1 MTTMNGGVPG
11 ADLYVETAN
20 DRFKRGFSNWFWGS
34 LIAATA
40 IHFGVFA
47 FFPDLKAADMGVV
60 TKETE
65 AINLP
70 PEIEIPPPPERI
82 ARPATPVVSAA
93 AIDDDITIASTT
105 FEDNPVEMLPPP
117 PSTTAGDDLST
128 FRAFTPDMVQP
139 SLRNTAEVEQA
150 LKRYYPPLLRD
161 AGIGGTVMVLFWIDE
176 SGRVVKYQVG
186 KSSGYPNLDEAAT
199 KVADIMRF
207 SPARNRDQPVRVVVQ
222 IPITFRVQ

>member
-82 ARPATPVVSAA
+82 
-93 AIDDDITIASTT
+93 
-105 FEDNPVEMLPPP
+105 
-117 PSTTAGDDLST
+117 
-128 FRAFTPDMVQP
+128 
-139 SLRNTAEVEQA
+139 
-150 LKRYYPPLLRD
+150 
-161 AGIGGTVMVLFWIDE
+161 
-176 SGRVVKYQVG
+176 
-186 KSSGYPNLDEAAT
+186 EAARRSDG
-199 KVADIMRF
+199 VCR
-207 SPARNRDQPVRVVVQ
+207 SVRAVLPLVTG
-222 IPITFRVQ
+222 PGAGAPCHD